1 MRRNF
6 SIRKKILVIFGALIV
21 LGGVIQGAISWS
33 IFRKSVIRDVEDRLM
48 DKAIDIAA
56 IVQGI
61 IDVDFE
67 YLSGVGN
74 LPAVHDDSL
83 TYRQK
88 SIRMQ
93 EDFTTDVKDAYLNIC
108 DLNGNTYFADGRV
121 ASVGDKAWYKAALEG
136 NYFIS
141 EPYVSPITGK
151 MVVVFSLPVYASD
164 DEVSAVICVGLG
176 GMVLS
181 DDVKGIVV
189 GKTGYCYMLGKDG
202 TIIGHRDNKL
212 VNNFTNY
219 IKLAKTNPELQSI
232 ADFHKEALTAKRPGF
247 GYYTFN
253 GEKIIA
259 AHARMEKSGW
269 TIVIRAPLSEFLV
282 SLKALNAAILLSVSL
297 ILAVTLIAGFFVAT
311 KIVSPIKIA
320 VNVLRDISQGE
331 GDLTARLPVIGRDEI
346 TQLAAYFNK
355 TLEKIRLSIK
365 SVDVNTGTMHEIGD
379 ELASN
384 MTETASAV
392 NQISANVEGTKQQA
406 IAQAASVDQTSATVR
421 KIIDKIRQ
429 LDERIEVQAES
440 VARSSA
446 SVEEMVANIDSI
458 TKTLEKS
465 DGAIRN
471 LATATADGKDT
482 VINSNIITQRIAE
495 ASGGLIEASNVIQNI
510 ASQTNL
516 LAMNAAIEA
525 AHAGEAGQGFA
536 VVADEIRKLAE
547 ESSAQGQ
554 TITTTLKTL
563 GAEIETLA
571 KSSKTVEEKFNAI
584 FTHSEQVKSMSANLM
599 EAMKDQEAGSR
610 EVLSAIKDIN
620 TVTQEVQDGS
630 AEMLQ
635 GGEQVVN
642 EMQRLDDL
650 TRVITD
656 SMNEMASGAVQ
667 ISNAVLGVHEI
678 TQRNKKAISNLTA
691 VVKKFKI

>member
-136 NYFIS
+136 KYFIS

-151 MVVVFSLPVYASD
+151 MVVVFSLPVYASE

-232 ADFHKEALTAKRPGF
+232 AAFHKEALTAKRPGF

-320 VNVLRDISQGE
+320 VNVLCDISQGE

-365 SVDVNTGTMHEIGD
+365 SVDVNTGTMQKIGD

>member
-151 MVVVFSLPVYASD
+151 MVVVFSLPVYASE

-269 TIVIRAPLSEFLV
+269 TIVIRAPFSEFLV

-365 SVDVNTGTMHEIGD
+365 SVDVNTGTMQEIGD

-599 EAMKDQEAGSR
+599 GAMKDQEAGSR